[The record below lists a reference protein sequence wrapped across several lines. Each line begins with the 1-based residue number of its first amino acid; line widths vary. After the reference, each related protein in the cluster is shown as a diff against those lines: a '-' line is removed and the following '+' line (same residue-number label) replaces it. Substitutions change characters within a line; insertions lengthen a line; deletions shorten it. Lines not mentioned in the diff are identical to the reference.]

1 MLQILQDTKSA
12 LDGGQEHHRLFRRKG
27 QRGNVYQPVHPG
39 KWNRQAP
46 AYGRFWVDV
55 QGSKRRRRTVSLGVC
70 LTKSLARERLR
81 EFIERAGINSN
92 CVLHERT
99 APGTKFEQQ
108 AEWWIGGLT
117 TRRRRPPKPATV
129 YAWRHCLNKWIL
141 PNLGK
146 KLVSEV
152 EFYPRPWNYEFI
164 QLPLV
169 VKEKQNRPT
178 ITDVEISAALRNV
191 RKRYAVMFAL
201 LAGTGLRIGEVLAVR
216 TTDFAPGCR
225 VLHIRRSV
233 WRRCEQEPKTASAVR
248 LVDIAEPLALVLCRY
263 TTGLD
268 GHLFTNLKGGL
279 LDQCNVLDALHEV
292 GKRGG
297 FHVFRRFRFALLRKA
312 GVPEHL
318 IKLWLGHSQDLT
330 DRYAVQL
337 YEDVAYRREWCE
349 RAGLGL
355 ELGELGYKGL
365 FAIRPSHVAQT
376 HRETDFRIGCGGW
389 I

>member
-1 MLQILQDTKSA
+1 
-12 LDGGQEHHRLFRRKG
+12 
-27 QRGNVYQPVHPG
+27 
-39 KWNRQAP
+39 
-46 AYGRFWVDV
+46 
-55 QGSKRRRRTVSLGVC
+55 VC

-92 CVLHERT
+92 YILHQRT

-129 YAWRHCLNKWIL
+129 YSWHHCLDKWIL

-152 EFYPRPWNYEFI
+152 GNGALRQFVETLSAAGLAAKTMINIVAVVKLVVASAVNEEGDEIYPRTWNYEFI

-178 ITDVEISAALRNV
+178 ITDVEISAVLSSV

-201 LAGTGLRIGEVLAVR
+201 LAGTGLRIGEALAVR

-268 GHLFTNLKGGL
+268 GHLFTNLNGGL
-279 LDQCNVLDALHEV
+279 LDQRNVLDALHKV

-330 DRYAVQL
+330 DRYAAQL

-349 RAGLGL
+349 RAGLGF

-365 FAIRPSHVAQT
+365 FAIRSSQVAQT
-376 HRETDFRIGCGGW
+376 YRETGFRIGCGGW